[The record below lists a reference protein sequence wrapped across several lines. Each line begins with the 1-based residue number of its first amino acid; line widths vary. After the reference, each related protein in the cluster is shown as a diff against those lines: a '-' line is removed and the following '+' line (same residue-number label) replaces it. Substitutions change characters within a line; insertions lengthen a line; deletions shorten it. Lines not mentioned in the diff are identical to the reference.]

1 MKQNKIREILSDHP
15 IIPVVTFTNLDE
27 VAPMMKKLKSKN
39 IHCIEITLRTPIAF
53 DAILLAKEKFGND
66 MRIGMGTIVS
76 KDQINKAIEL
86 KIDFMVSPG
95 ISTPLVPYLEDSAI
109 AFIPGVA
116 TPSDIILG
124 LQLGW
129 DTFKFFPAHIFGGLQ
144 ALKTYG
150 QVFPQIKFCPTGGI
164 TEETYKSYLELE
176 NVISIGGSW
185 LK

>member
-1 MKQNKIREILSDHP
+1 
-15 IIPVVTFTNLDE
+15 
-27 VAPMMKKLKSKN
+27 
-39 IHCIEITLRTPIAF
+39 
-53 DAILLAKEKFGND
+53 
-66 MRIGMGTIVS
+66 
-76 KDQINKAIEL
+76 
-86 KIDFMVSPG
+86 MVSPG
-95 ISTPLVPYLEDSAI
+95 ISTPLVPYLEDSEI